1 MNVAAPLSPAR
12 AHKLI
17 AARLAPDRKIKQSRS
32 LGDTLIRM
40 GCLSAEQVDRI
51 LEVQNKKGGVFGK
64 IAVRLGFLT
73 PQDLQYALGVQLGFL
88 HEAEGPAVIPASL
101 MVARNPYSPQA
112 EQIKQMRT
120 RLITGFSAETLK
132 LFSISAAGART
143 DAAYVAANLAASFA
157 QIGRQVLLI
166 DADLRKPKFSKIFGE
181 PDAPGLSDLI
191 RGDASYEEICRATLI
206 KNLNLLPAGAHS
218 PDPQMLLGAKGFS
231 KLLEQARKTHDIV
244 IVLTAPF
251 GAAADG
257 EFVWAATRS
266 VFALARK
273 HHTRAKT
280 LSQMRSAI
288 RSVGAEII
296 GAAMVA

>member
-1 MNVAAPLSPAR
+1 
-12 AHKLI
+12 
-17 AARLAPDRKIKQSRS
+17 
-32 LGDTLIRM
+32 
-40 GCLSAEQVDRI
+40 
-51 LEVQNKKGGVFGK
+51 
-64 IAVRLGFLT
+64 
-73 PQDLQYALGVQLGFL
+73 
-88 HEAEGPAVIPASL
+88 
-101 MVARNPYSPQA
+101 
-112 EQIKQMRT
+112 
-120 RLITGFSAETLK
+120 
-132 LFSISAAGART
+132 
-143 DAAYVAANLAASFA
+143 
-157 QIGRQVLLI
+157 
-166 DADLRKPKFSKIFGE
+166 
-181 PDAPGLSDLI
+181 
-191 RGDASYEEICRATLI
+191 
-206 KNLNLLPAGAHS
+206 
-218 PDPQMLLGAKGFS
+218 LLGAKGFS